1 MRKAVPVSANLSRRG
16 VPSFNCKTCD
26 VEEDD
31 IHVFLKCRVAER
43 VWELAPFATTP
54 LSSISTIASLIECC
68 NTLTTLPPVGLYTPL
83 WPWILW
89 NLWKARN
96 RLCYENRNSSAM
108 KIVVKAISEAREW
121 QSAQSPPLFRDTQLP
136 PNPGKARVQHPL
148 QVRSGMLLC
157 NVDGAWDAGTRNCGT
172 GGVFSGGGPHACLP
186 PISDSRSLVSSAFMA
201 EALAIRSA
209 VMYAASLNI
218 KSLMILSDSQ
228 SLVKLLKERGS
239 VPALF
244 GILFDIYHFSLLFE
258 FISFSFVPR
267 LSNVMADSVAKS
279 ALSLLNSSS
288 SNGV

>member
-96 RLCYENRNSSAM
+96 RLCYENRNFSAM
-108 KIVVKAISEAREW
+108 EIVVKAISEAREW

-136 PNPGKARVQHPL
+136 PQPR
-148 QVRSGMLLC
+148 
-157 NVDGAWDAGTRNCGT
+157 
-172 GGVFSGGGPHACLP
+172 
-186 PISDSRSLVSSAFMA
+186 DSTCATSSPSS
-201 EALAIRSA
+201 IR
-209 VMYAASLNI
+209 YASL
-218 KSLMILSDSQ
+218 Q
-228 SLVKLLKERGS
+228 C
-239 VPALF
+239 
-244 GILFDIYHFSLLFE
+244 
-258 FISFSFVPR
+258 
-267 LSNVMADSVAKS
+267 
-279 ALSLLNSSS
+279 
-288 SNGV
+288 